1 MFFAVALIDASVIS
15 AIAVALSTAYAVGDV
30 LSLHHLLHRKPKEAK
45 GSTRSMAASSHWR
58 RRSCL
63 PPGAP
68 LGLLTNAVQALV
80 RVLLSSATVFL
91 LLLCNDQAVVGAWI
105 NGRGLDVFT

>member
-1 MFFAVALIDASVIS
+1 
-15 AIAVALSTAYAVGDV
+15 
-30 LSLHHLLHRKPKEAK
+30 
-45 GSTRSMAASSHWR
+45 
-58 RRSCL
+58 
-63 PPGAP
+63 
-68 LGLLTNAVQALV
+68 LLTNAVQALV